1 MISRRSELAEL
12 NSIAEMGGG
21 ESAVRA
27 RHEQGR
33 MTARE
38 RLDLLFDAGSFI
50 EVEKFKTTP
59 GANAGAGS
67 KGIFGD
73 GVVVGYGLVGG
84 RQVFAFADDH
94 TVHRGTVS
102 QVHAQKICR
111 VFDLAMKTGSPMVGL
126 VDSEGPRL
134 EDGIL
139 TLAGNSEVAVRA
151 MKASGVIPTIACVM
165 GPAVASSTYFAA
177 LSDFVIMVDGASH
190 LTLTSPEITGLVMNQ
205 PQTGE
210 TLGGARVHAETTGI
224 AHITTPTDQK
234 ALEYVRGLLS
244 FLPSNNAEDAPRGP
258 VDDDPGRRSSRI
270 AEMVPA
276 DLAKPYDVREVLTE
290 VFDRGEFLEVYERF
304 APNLVEGFARLA
316 GRSVGVVAN
325 QPMHLA
331 GTLDAKALRKASRFV
346 RTCDAF
352 NLPVITFVDVP
363 GFFPGQEQEHRGI
376 IRAASKL
383 LFAYAEATV
392 PKLNVVTRKGY
403 GAAYV
408 AMGTKQL
415 RGDIT
420 FAFPTAEIAVMDPHS
435 VVHAVHADEIERASD
450 RSAKHAELAAK
461 YRNEVAHA
469 YAAAQQGYVDE
480 VISPEITRPRLIR
493 ALEMLHNKRQNNPP
507 RKHGNIPL

>member
-1 MISRRSELAEL
+1 MITRDADLAEL
-12 NSIAEMGGG
+12 NSTAELGGG
-21 ESAVRA
+21 NEAIRQRHRA
-27 RHEQGR
+27 GR
-33 MTARE
+33 TTARE
-38 RLDLLFDAGSFI
+38 RLDLLFDPGSFI

-59 GANAGAGS
+59 GAKAGAGS
-67 KGIFGD
+67 RGIFGD
-73 GVVVGYGLVGG
+73 GVVVGYGLVDG

-94 TVHRGTVS
+94 TVHRGTIS

-111 VFDLAMKTGSPMVGL
+111 VFDLAMKTGSPIVGL

-151 MKASGVIPTIACVM
+151 MKASGVIPMIACVM
-165 GPAVASSTYFAA
+165 GPAVASATYYVA
-177 LSDFVIMVDGASH
+177 LSDFVIMVDGNSH
-190 LTLTSPEITGLVMNQ
+190 LTLTSPEVTSIVTNQ
-205 PQTGE
+205 NLSGE
-210 TLGGARVHAETTGI
+210 RLGGAKVHAEDTGI
-224 AHITTPTDQK
+224 AHVTAPTDEA
-234 ALEYVRGLLS
+234 ALNYARGLLS

-258 VDDDPGRRSSRI
+258 IEDDPGRRSTRI
-270 AEMVPA
+270 AEIIPS
-276 DLAKPYDVREVLTE
+276 DLAKPYDVREVLAE
-290 VFDRGEFLEVYERF
+290 VVDDEIFLEVYERF
-304 APNLVEGFARLA
+304 APNMVEGFARIA
-316 GRSVGVVAN
+316 GRAVGIVAN

-363 GFFPGQEQEHRGI
+363 GFFPGETQEHRGI

-392 PKLNVVTRKGY
+392 PKLTVVTRKGY

-415 RGDIT
+415 RGDMT
-420 FAFPTAEIAVMDPHS
+420 FAFPTAEIAVMDPHT
-435 VVHAVHADEIERASD
+435 VVHAVHGSEIDEATDKQR
-450 RSAKHAELAAK
+450 KHAELVSE

-480 VISPEITRPRLIR
+480 VISPEITRPRIIR
-493 ALEMLHNKRQNNPP
+493 ALEMLHNKRQSNPP